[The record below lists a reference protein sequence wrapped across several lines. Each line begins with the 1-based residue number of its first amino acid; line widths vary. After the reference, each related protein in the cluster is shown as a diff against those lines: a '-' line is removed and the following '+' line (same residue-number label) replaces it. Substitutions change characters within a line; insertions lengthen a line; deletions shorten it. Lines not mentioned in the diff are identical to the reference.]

1 MQSWDYVARRD
12 ATVLEAPLS
21 PRPAPPTAPVP
32 ARRTSFKRELR
43 QLGTVWAGV
52 LLIMAGTLAVL
63 CVLALF
69 GSISP

>member
-1 MQSWDYVARRD
+1 MRSWDYVARRD
-12 ATVLEAPLS
+12 ATVLET
-21 PRPAPPTAPVP
+21 PRPPRLVPPADPKSV
-32 ARRTSFKRELR
+32 RRTNFRRELR
-43 QLGTVWAGV
+43 ELGAVWAGV

>member
-1 MQSWDYVARRD
+1 MASK
-12 ATVLEAPLS
+12 LM
-21 PRPAPPTAPVP
+21 
-32 ARRTSFKRELR
+32 RRTSFKRELR
-43 QLGTVWAGV
+43 QLGAVWAGV